1 MKSQGIAAGLPVF
14 FGKGRAVSPKPP
26 LWGVRT
32 ARRAVPANAAFAAFA
47 REDGHTHRGASTHYG
62 DSPTSEPPD
71 ILRTMS
77 NQPEEDYQPQT
88 PGVGAPLPA
97 LPIEHDPYS
106 ALRFPAYRLFT
117 IGWMAAVIGQMMTAT
132 AIGWEVYGWTHSGL
146 SLGYVAGIQVIPL
159 VFLALPGGILADR
172 FDRRKIL
179 SAACVGAAC
188 CSLTLALI
196 SYHRAHV
203 GWVYLVMLGLSCCLT
218 LGRPSRSA
226 ILPHLVPTDVFANAV
241 TWNASFFQLSA
252 MIGPA
257 IGGLVLAWHVQAVYV
272 IDACSSI
279 AYAIITIS
287 LPANQTPLHHRGE
300 PALSMLAKGLQF
312 VWSTKIVLATLS
324 LDLFAVLLGGVVYL
338 LPVFSRDILHV
349 GATGYGW
356 LRAAESLGAFIMAIV
371 MAHLPPMK
379 RAGRSMLLAVAGFG
393 ICTIVFG
400 ISRNFALSFAMLF
413 IIGALDNISVVVR
426 HTLVQVLTPDA
437 MRGRV
442 SSVNNVFIGA
452 SNELGG
458 LESGM
463 TAHWFGPVGSAVFGG
478 IGSIITVIA
487 TALIWPQLLKFGSL
501 RDARPEE
508 PQDARPE
515 EPRGFEVIVA
525 ERKEE

>member
-1 MKSQGIAAGLPVF
+1 
-14 FGKGRAVSPKPP
+14 
-26 LWGVRT
+26 
-32 ARRAVPANAAFAAFA
+32 
-47 REDGHTHRGASTHYG
+47 
-62 DSPTSEPPD
+62 
-71 ILRTMS
+71 MS
-77 NQPEEDYQPQT
+77 NPSGDDPQPQT
-88 PGVGAPLPA
+88 AGAGAFPPA
-97 LPIEHDPYS
+97 MPAGHDPYS
-106 ALRFPAYRLFT
+106 SLRYPAYRLFT
-117 IGWMAAVIGQMMTAT
+117 VGWMAAVIGQMMTAT
-132 AIGWEVYGWTHSGL
+132 AIGWEVYGWTHSEL

-179 SAACVGAAC
+179 SLGCLGAAI

-203 GWVYLVMLGLSCCLT
+203 GWVYLVMLALSCCLT

-226 ILPHLVPTDVFANAV
+226 ILPHLVPTDVFPNAV

-252 MIGPA
+252 MLGPA
-257 IGGLVLAWHVQAVYV
+257 IGGLVLAWNVQAVYI
-272 IDACSSI
+272 IDACCSI
-279 AYAIITIS
+279 AYAAIALS
-287 LPANQTPLHHRGE
+287 LPENEIPVHHGE
-300 PALSMLAKGLQF
+300 AALSMLAKGLKF

-338 LPVFSRDILHV
+338 LPVFSKDILHV

-356 LRAAESLGAFIMAIV
+356 LRAAESSGAFVMAII

-393 ICTIVFG
+393 LCTIVFG

-413 IIGALDNISVVVR
+413 IIGAVDNISVVVR
-426 HTLVQVLTPDA
+426 HTLVQMLTPDA

-442 SSVNNVFIGA
+442 SSVNNIFIGA

-458 LESGM
+458 LESGV

-478 IGSIITVIA
+478 IGSIVTVIA
-487 TALIWPQLLKFGSL
+487 TAAIWPQLLKFGSL
-501 RDARPEE
+501 IDARPEE
-508 PQDARPE
+508 ARRF
-515 EPRGFEVIVA
+515 EPTEV
-525 ERKEE
+525 RQTND